1 MMMFMVRLKD
11 MCEATAEKREPL
23 RLRIVANNNPM
34 KNAVT
39 AQIAPDTGRNEIP
52 TAVLK
57 RPW

>member
-11 MCEATAEKREPL
+11 MCEAIAGKSEPL
-23 RLRIVANNNPM
+23 RLRIVANANPM

-39 AQIAPDTGRNEIP
+39 AQIAPDTGSIDIP
-52 TAVLK
+52 AAVLT